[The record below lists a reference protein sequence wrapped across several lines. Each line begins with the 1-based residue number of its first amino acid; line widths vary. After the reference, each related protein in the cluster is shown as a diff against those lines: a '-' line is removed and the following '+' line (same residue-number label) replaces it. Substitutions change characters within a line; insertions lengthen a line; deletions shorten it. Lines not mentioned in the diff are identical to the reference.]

1 MIFITLARFKGK
13 PTKESIDQ
21 SSKLFERMVK
31 EGAKIL
37 GVYWTLGRYDAVA
50 IIEGPDEKT
59 AMKALLR
66 FGDLVST
73 ETLVAVTREEAVKL
87 LE

>member
-1 MIFITLARFKGK
+1 MIFISLARFKGK
-13 PTKESIDQ
+13 PTKDSIAQ
-21 SSKLFERMVK
+21 ASKLFDQMVK

-37 GVYWTLGRYDAVA
+37 GVYWTLGRYDAVT
-50 IIEGPDEKT
+50 IVEGKDEKT
-59 AMKALLR
+59 AMRALLR
-66 FGDLVST
+66 FGDLLSS